1 MTDRDFQDMSLRVAK
16 TEDSV
21 KHAHKRIDELQNIT
35 KAFYEL
41 AADVKVMVNE
51 MSNMKSDISDIRKKV
66 DARNDEPNKLIFNIK
81 NTIVTGIVA
90 AIVGAVIALI
100 MK

>member
-1 MTDRDFQDMSLRVAK
+1 MTDRDFQEMSLRVAK

-51 MSNMKSDISDIRKKV
+51 MANMKSDISDIRKKV
-66 DARNDEPNKLIFNIK
+66 DARDEEPNKLVFNIK
-81 NTIVTGIVA
+81 NTVITGIVA
-90 AIVGAVIALI
+90 ALVGALIALI
-100 MK
+100 IK

>member
-1 MTDRDFQDMSLRVAK
+1 MTDKDLQEMSLKVAK

-51 MSNMKSDISDIRKKV
+51 MTNMKSDINDIKQKV
-66 DARNDEPNKLIFNIK
+66 DAHDAEPNKLMFNIK
-81 NTIVTGIVA
+81 STIITSIVA
-90 AIVGAVIALI
+90 AIIGAVIALI
-100 MK
+100 IK

>member
-1 MTDRDFQDMSLRVAK
+1 MTDKDLQEMSLKVAK

-21 KHAHKRIDELQNIT
+21 KHAHRRIDELQNIT

-51 MSNMKSDISDIRKKV
+51 MTNMKSDISEIKKKV
-66 DARNDEPNKLIFNIK
+66 DEREGEPNRLMFNLKSTLI
-81 NTIVTGIVA
+81 TSIVA
-90 AIVGAVIALI
+90 ALIGAIIALI
-100 MK
+100 LK